1 MKRGQFMVR
10 SWNESTTRLNNRT
23 LNLVNIHTSKSNMG
37 EHLRDAAEL
46 EGALLVEAHAVA
58 EVDSSS
64 APAAR
69 TTTRPATATAAVLTS
84 CSPSHCCE
92 FGNYVAQV
100 AVGIPDYLPEHGI
113 GHQLELEQQ
122 HAREGSYRGRVQ
134 AEQEIESIQR
144 ANWEAVAKAEME
156 RQRVRSANNFAPAKS
171 QWLGLGAFDPP
182 VVETPHSAVVVQQKH
197 DESSVAAKPK
207 TSGRGGAAGYH
218 VSEYTTSQYDTASY
232 ETTEYKSVYDP

>member
-1 MKRGQFMVR
+1 
-10 SWNESTTRLNNRT
+10 
-23 LNLVNIHTSKSNMG
+23 MG

-46 EGALLVEAHAVA
+46 EGALLVEAYAVA

-64 APAAR
+64 APAAT
-69 TTTRPATATAAVLTS
+69 TTTRPAAATDAVLTS
-84 CSPSHCCE
+84 CSTTSHCCE

-100 AVGIPDYLPEHGI
+100 AVGIPDYLHEHGI

-122 HAREGSYRGRVQ
+122 HAREGSCRGRVQ

-182 VVETPHSAVVVQQKH
+182 IVETPNSAVVVVQQKH
-197 DESSVAAKPK
+197 DESVASKPK
-207 TSGRGGAAGYH
+207 TSGDRGGAAGYQ